1 MPNTGR
7 RRRSGAEGGGG
18 AAAGGGG
25 AAAGGGGAPEA
36 EAEAAQRQAEAEQSK
51 RAEEERRRAEM
62 ARRKER
68 ERELDRLFRQI
79 GGEVD
84 NRWGRLAEGLVK
96 EDLVELLRDAGIEV
110 VDARHAVWVQR
121 SGETRE
127 YDLVAYGEHDAVVV
141 EVKTNLKSS
150 DVSRFE
156 RQMRDFREWRPDY
169 ARDRIAGAVAC
180 LTVEGRAARAAEAAG
195 LYLIQVLGGTARI
208 VNAEGFRPTLF

>member
-1 MPNTGR
+1 MAR
-7 RRRSGAEGGGG
+7 RRRPTPTPAQIWRILHATARE
-18 AAAGGGG
+18 ARIARR
-25 AAAGGGGAPEA
+25 EYA
-36 EAEAAQRQAEAEQSK
+36 EAMREIARLDAERKQAAE
-51 RAEEERRRAEM
+51 
-62 ARRKER
+62 ER
-68 ERELDRLFRQI
+68 ERDLDRLFRRI

-96 EDLVELLRDAGIEV
+96 EDLVKLLRDAGVGV

-121 SGETRE
+121 GGETRE

-169 ARDRIAGAVAC
+169 ARARIAGAVAC
-180 LTVEGRAARAAEAAG
+180 LTAEGRAARAAEAAG